1 MPSTAWLMP
10 SDMFWG
16 KDEILVERPGRN
28 YTVNDFKQFFQDINY
43 MDGWYM
49 RQDTVNLIR
58 SVTPPGVEVHCLHGY
73 GVPTPGTLV
82 YTDGMWPDS
91 QPNVRTDDG
100 DGTVNIRSLKGCL
113 RWQGKQNQT
122 VYHQQFKGAEHMEI
136 LENKDIISYLK
147 TYLTN

>member
-1 MPSTAWLMP
+1 
-10 SDMFWG
+10 
-16 KDEILVERPGRN
+16 
-28 YTVNDFKQFFQDINY
+28 
-43 MDGWYM
+43 
-49 RQDTVNLIR
+49 
-58 SVTPPGVEVHCLHGY
+58 
-73 GVPTPGTLV
+73 
-82 YTDGMWPDS
+82 MWPDS